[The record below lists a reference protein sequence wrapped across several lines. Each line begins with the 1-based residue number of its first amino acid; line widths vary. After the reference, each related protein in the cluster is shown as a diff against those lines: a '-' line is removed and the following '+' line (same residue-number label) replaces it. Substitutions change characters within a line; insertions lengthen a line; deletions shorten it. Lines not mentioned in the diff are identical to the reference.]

1 MFLFVQVRLTFRA
14 AGAIASSFRWEMMEA
29 VLAVVRAVVIK
40 EYTRETGWGVQKKKK
55 NRGPPKTEALVAGLL
70 NLATRK
76 EYAQV

>member
-1 MFLFVQVRLTFRA
+1 MFLFVQVGLAFRA

-55 NRGPPKTEALVAGLL
+55 KIEGHPRQRPWLQAF
-70 NLATRK
+70 
-76 EYAQV
+76 